1 MSAVLETLFPSFLQR
16 YNMGQ
21 MTKICTFL
29 YWLPLVFVMQNRYI
43 GLCWGENAHVHGKDN
58 FPYAEAA
65 LRSIQLWHKLT
76 DAKVIMQ
83 LVHATEKPSQVLK

>member
-1 MSAVLETLFPSFLQR
+1 
-16 YNMGQ
+16 
-21 MTKICTFL
+21 
-29 YWLPLVFVMQNRYI
+29 MQNGYV

-65 LRSIQLWHKLT
+65 IRSIQLWHKLT

-83 LVHATEKPSQVLK
+83 LVHATEKPSKVLSKHFCTTTIDQTLGTTRV